1 MPSTYSS
8 SLRLELMA
16 QGENANTWGNKTN
29 TNLDKVEQAITG
41 YQSVNIAGGSSVY
54 LSVVNASAP
63 ADSPGRNAFI
73 VLTGALT
80 SAISVIIPDAAK
92 GYWIRNNATGASV
105 TFRTSSGTGFNLPG
119 GRWLLAISDGTTV
132 VNALD
137 QGLYAQLSAVNIFTN
152 LNTFTSAL
160 TVNSSV
166 SVSGSMV
173 VTGQADFR
181 SAVSV
186 SGSIVVTGQ
195 ADFRSAVSVSGSM
208 VVAGPTDLRGTVSVS
223 GVATFRN
230 SVIVS
235 GAATFTSAVTF
246 NTSVSINN
254 SLRVASA
261 FTASGAAVFSSTVDV
276 SATTTF
282 YDKEVVRPLF
292 KDYALI
298 HNALASVS
306 ASVSIDLTLGNY
318 ISAYVAGST
327 TFLFVN
333 PPASPNAGG
342 FILELTNGGAH
353 TVVWPSTVNWS
364 QGIVPV
370 LTSGGVDILT
380 FISDNGGT
388 DWYGVFSLVDGR

>member
-29 TNLDKVEQAITG
+29 TNLDKVEQAIAG
-41 YQSVNIAGGSSVY
+41 YQSVNIAGNSSVY
-54 LSVVNASAP
+54 LSVVNASATS
-63 ADSPGRNAFI
+63 DSPGRNAFI

-80 SAISVIIPDAAK
+80 SAISVIVPDAAK
-92 GYWIRNNATGASV
+92 GYWVLNNATGASV
-105 TFRTSSGTGFNLPG
+105 TFRTSGGTGFNLPG
-119 GRWLLAISDGTTV
+119 GRWVFAISNGTTV
-132 VNALD
+132 VD
-137 QGLYAQLSAVNIFTN
+137 TSPTGVYAYLTSVNTFTN

-160 TVNSSV
+160 TVNTSV

-173 VTGQADFR
+173 VTGQTDLR
-181 SAVSV
+181 GSVSV
-186 SGSIVVTGQ
+186 SGTS
-195 ADFRSAVSVSGSM
+195 
-208 VVAGPTDLRGTVSVS
+208 
-223 GVATFRN
+223 TFR
-230 SVIVS
+230 
-235 GAATFTSAVTF
+235 GASTFTSAVTF

-254 SLRVASA
+254 SLLVAGQ
-261 FTASGAAVFSSTVDV
+261 TTLRGAVDV

-292 KDYALI
+292 KDYALVN
-298 HNALASVS
+298 NALASVS

-327 TFLFVN
+327 SFLFVN
-333 PPASPNAGG
+333 PPASPAAGG

-364 QGIVPV
+364 GGIVPV

-380 FISDNGGT
+380 FLTDNGGT
-388 DWYGVFSLVDGR
+388 DWYGVFSLQDGR

>member
-29 TNLDKVEQAITG
+29 TNLDKVEQAIAG

-173 VTGQADFR
+173 VTGQVDLK
-181 SAVSV
+181 
-186 SGSIVVTGQ
+186 
-195 ADFRSAVSVSGSM
+195 SAVSVSGSM
-208 VVAGPTDLRGTVSVS
+208 VVTGSTDLRGTVSVS

-261 FTASGAAVFSSTVDV
+261 FTVSGAAIFSSTVDV

-353 TVVWPSTVNWS
+353 TVVWPTAVNWS
-364 QGIVPV
+364 QGVVPA
-370 LTSGGVDILT
+370 LTPGGVDILT

>member
-29 TNLDKVEQAITG
+29 TNLDKVEQAIAG
-41 YQSVNIAGGSSVY
+41 YQSVNIAGNSSVY
-54 LSVVNASAP
+54 LSVVNASATS
-63 ADSPGRNAFI
+63 DSPGRNAFI

-80 SAISVIIPDAAK
+80 SAISVIVPDAAK
-92 GYWIRNNATGASV
+92 GYWVLNNATGASV
-105 TFRTSSGTGFNLPG
+105 TFRTSGGTGFNLPG
-119 GRWLLAISDGTTV
+119 GRWVFAISNGTTV
-132 VNALD
+132 VD
-137 QGLYAQLSAVNIFTN
+137 TIPTGGYAYLTSVNTFTN

-160 TVNSSV
+160 TVNTSV

-173 VTGQADFR
+173 VTGQTDLR
-181 SAVSV
+181 GSVSV
-186 SGSIVVTGQ
+186 SGTS
-195 ADFRSAVSVSGSM
+195 
-208 VVAGPTDLRGTVSVS
+208 
-223 GVATFRN
+223 TFRGP
-230 SVIVS
+230 VVVS
-235 GAATFTSAVTF
+235 GASTFTSAVTF

-254 SLRVASA
+254 SLLVSGQTTLRGSVIV
-261 FTASGAAVFSSTVDV
+261 SGAAVFSSAVDV

-292 KDYALI
+292 KDYALVA
-298 HNALASVS
+298 NALASVS

-327 TFLFVN
+327 SFLFVN
-333 PPASPNAGG
+333 PPASPAAGG

-364 QGIVPV
+364 EGIVPV
-370 LTSGGVDILT
+370 LTPGGVDILT
-380 FISDNGGT
+380 FLTDNGGT
-388 DWYGVFSLVDGR
+388 DWYGVFSLQDGR

>member
-1 MPSTYSS
+1 
-8 SLRLELMA
+8 
-16 QGENANTWGNKTN
+16 
-29 TNLDKVEQAITG
+29 
-41 YQSVNIAGGSSVY
+41 
-54 LSVVNASAP
+54 
-63 ADSPGRNAFI
+63 
-73 VLTGALT
+73 
-80 SAISVIIPDAAK
+80 
-92 GYWIRNNATGASV
+92 
-105 TFRTSSGTGFNLPG
+105 
-119 GRWLLAISDGTTV
+119 
-132 VNALD
+132 
-137 QGLYAQLSAVNIFTN
+137 
-152 LNTFTSAL
+152 
-160 TVNSSV
+160 
-166 SVSGSMV
+166 MV
-173 VTGQADFR
+173 VT
-181 SAVSV
+181 
-186 SGSIVVTGQ
+186 
-195 ADFRSAVSVSGSM
+195 
-208 VVAGPTDLRGTVSVS
+208 GPTDLRGTVSVS

-261 FTASGAAVFSSTVDV
+261 FTASGAAIFSSTVDV

-364 QGIVPV
+364 EGIVPV

-388 DWYGVFSLVDGR
+388 DWYGVFSLADGR

>member
-29 TNLDKVEQAITG
+29 TNLDKVEQAIAG
-41 YQSVNIAGGSSVY
+41 YQSVNIAGNSSVY
-54 LSVVNASAP
+54 LSVVNASATS
-63 ADSPGRNAFI
+63 DSPGRNAFI

-80 SAISVIIPDAAK
+80 SAISVIVPDAAK
-92 GYWIRNNATGASV
+92 GYWVLNNATGASV
-105 TFRTSSGTGFNLPG
+105 TFRTSGGTGFNLPG
-119 GRWLLAISDGTTV
+119 GRWVFAISNGTTV
-132 VNALD
+132 VD
-137 QGLYAQLSAVNIFTN
+137 TSPTGVYAYLTSVNTFTN

-160 TVNSSV
+160 TVNTSV

-173 VTGQADFR
+173 VTGQTDLR
-181 SAVSV
+181 GSVSV
-186 SGSIVVTGQ
+186 SGTS
-195 ADFRSAVSVSGSM
+195 
-208 VVAGPTDLRGTVSVS
+208 
-223 GVATFRN
+223 TFR
-230 SVIVS
+230 
-235 GAATFTSAVTF
+235 GASTFTSAVTF

-254 SLRVASA
+254 SLLVAGQ
-261 FTASGAAVFSSTVDV
+261 TTLRGAVDV

-292 KDYALI
+292 KDYALVN
-298 HNALASVS
+298 NALASVS

-327 TFLFVN
+327 SFLFVN
-333 PPASPNAGG
+333 PPASPAAGG

-364 QGIVPV
+364 EGIVPV
-370 LTSGGVDILT
+370 LTPGGVDILT
-380 FISDNGGT
+380 FLTDNGGT
-388 DWYGVFSLVDGR
+388 DWYGVFSLQDGR

>member
-54 LSVVNASAP
+54 LSVVNTSVL

-80 SAISVIIPDAAK
+80 SAISVIVPDTAK
-92 GYWIRNNATGASV
+92 GYWVLNNATGASV
-105 TFRTSSGTGFNLPG
+105 TFRTSGGTGFNLPE
-119 GRWLLAISDGTTV
+119 GRWVFAIANGTTV
-132 VNALD
+132 VD
-137 QGLYAQLSAVNIFTN
+137 TIPTGGYAYLTSVNTFTN

-160 TVNSSV
+160 TINTSV

-173 VTGQADFR
+173 ITGQTDLR
-181 SAVSV
+181 GSVSV
-186 SGSIVVTGQ
+186 SGTS
-195 ADFRSAVSVSGSM
+195 
-208 VVAGPTDLRGTVSVS
+208 
-223 GVATFRN
+223 TFRG
-230 SVIVS
+230 SVV
-235 GAATFTSAVTF
+235 V
-246 NTSVSINN
+246 
-254 SLRVASA
+254 
-261 FTASGAAVFSSTVDV
+261 SGAAVFSSTVDV

-292 KDYALI
+292 KDYALVN
-298 HNALASVS
+298 NALASVS

-327 TFLFVN
+327 SFLFVN
-333 PPASPNAGG
+333 PPASPAAGG

-353 TVVWPSTVNWS
+353 TVAWPSAVNWPK
-364 QGIVPV
+364 GVVPV
-370 LTSGGVDILT
+370 LTSGGVDIFT
-380 FISDNGGT
+380 FVTDNGGT
-388 DWYGVFSLVDGR
+388 DWYGVLSVKDGK